1 MRLFNIKMPLIEL
14 MGLHSR
20 LAVMLTVALLP
31 VLGFVIYS
39 SIKEQDKS
47 LSLASS
53 NLQTVAQLSAL
64 AMERRVEGARQLL
77 GVVTGAPSLKG
88 VGQDLLC
95 AEFLTNILSTH
106 PNYANVGFLD
116 TEGKVLC
123 HALPGEV
130 AGNFADRI
138 YFQLALATRSFAIG
152 EYQIGRISG
161 RASLNFGMPVL
172 DNSGAVKGMAFAA
185 LELPQL
191 VLKPQTSM
199 SPDVSVTVTDRKGLI
214 LATDIAQGSRIGS
227 PYPDVALYSAMKTLP
242 AGTTEGKDTDGVEK
256 LSRSLQ
262 WLVAACLT
270 FLSLPVLQKK
280 R

>member
-1 MRLFNIKMPLIEL
+1 
-14 MGLHSR
+14 
-20 LAVMLTVALLP
+20 
-31 VLGFVIYS
+31 
-39 SIKEQDKS
+39 
-47 LSLASS
+47 
-53 NLQTVAQLSAL
+53 
-64 AMERRVEGARQLL
+64 
-77 GVVTGAPSLKG
+77 
-88 VGQDLLC
+88 
-95 AEFLTNILSTH
+95 
-106 PNYANVGFLD
+106 
-116 TEGKVLC
+116 
-123 HALPGEV
+123 
-130 AGNFADRI
+130 
-138 YFQLALATRSFAIG
+138 
-152 EYQIGRISG
+152 
-161 RASLNFGMPVL
+161 MPVL

-185 LELPQL
+185 LELQQL